1 MCTTVSSAMV
11 VALHQLL
18 VFVSSAR
25 FATTSIC
32 AKVAK
37 QSKFTMQ
44 NTHSSSLRRLV
55 VGAVVLVVGFVTMV
69 LTMVLSPAIM
79 VISHS
84 ATMALVMALSRILT
98 MA

>member
-32 AKVAK
+32 AKVVK

-69 LTMVLSPAIM
+69 LSPVIMVL
-79 VISHS
+79 SHS
-84 ATMALVMALSRILT
+84 ATMALVMALSHILT